1 MDRVHKGGAKFDFE
15 KAKWFNHQWI
25 MHAENDKLLP
35 IVKSVL
41 ATHDI
46 YASGDAL
53 LALQIGLV
61 KDRCVLTQDFIQQ
74 LAYFYKAPLEI
85 DVASIEAKWSHE
97 KNEFFRQ
104 FVEIINDLVP
114 FDEKVIEEKFKAL
127 AAEKNIKVGELQ
139 LPLRIMLVGA
149 KFGPSVFVIAELI
162 GKISLKERIIF
173 ALQKLN

>member
-1 MDRVHKGGAKFDFE
+1 
-15 KAKWFNHQWI
+15 

-74 LAYFYKAPLEI
+74 LAYFYKAQLEI
-85 DVASIEAKWSHE
+85 DVASIEAKWSYE

-139 LPLRIMLVGA
+139 WPLRIMPVGA